1 MAVIFDFFFIM
12 VAAVVILIIV
22 PTKLIKSK
30 KSEPSTQPHYTYT
43 RCPTCGDRARV
54 YGDTW
59 ECEFCGDCGRI
70 SQNRL

>member
-12 VAAVVILIIV
+12 VVAVAILIIV
-22 PTKLIKSK
+22 PIKLIKGK
-30 KSEPSTQPHYTYT
+30 QSEPSSQPHYTYT
-43 RCPTCGDRARV
+43 RCPTCGDRARA